1 MASWWVN
8 PSMLTCCRLQALH
21 SCGPT
26 APPALHSRTGHS
38 ATWGSSPGRW
48 QYLDGDPTPSIH
60 PTPVRCQE
68 CLLKTIR
75 IYLTTGKGYKNKFPF
90 YSQLR
95 VQFVCYTIQH
105 GINLYGTPS
114 AKTGHSWAV
123 NAPIKLV
130 PFPVILTGGSLFLS
144 GAVNF

>member
-1 MASWWVN
+1 
-8 PSMLTCCRLQALH
+8 MLTCCRLQALH
-21 SCGPT
+21 SRGPT
-26 APPALHSRTGHS
+26 AHQHCTAGQGTVPRGAPPRGDGS
-38 ATWGSSPGRW
+38 TWMGT
-48 QYLDGDPTPSIH
+48 PTIH
-60 PTPVRCQE
+60 PMSVTCQQH
-68 CLLKTIR
+68 LLKTIR

-114 AKTGHSWAV
+114 AKTGHPWAV

-130 PFPVILTGGSLFLS
+130 PFPVILTGGSPLLS

>member
-1 MASWWVN
+1 MSQSIHANV
-8 PSMLTCCRLQALH
+8 LQAA
-21 SCGPT
+21 GT
-26 APPALHSRTGHS
+26 ALLWPYCPSSTAQQGRHG
-38 ATWGSSPGRW
+38 APWGSSPWRW
-48 QYLDGDPTPSIH
+48 QHLDGDSQH
-60 PTPVRCQE
+60 PPMSVTHQQH
-68 CLLKTIR
+68 LLKTIR
-75 IYLTTGKGYKNKFPF
+75 IYLTTGRGYKNKFPF

-130 PFPVILTGGSLFLS
+130 PFPVILTGGSPLLS